1 MRYTGTG
8 TKFSNLILSTKFSTK
23 FSTVKFTSSTV
34 AESLHAAALYDTVPL
49 CNRKHEKIN
58 SIHKLQLLF
67 DCNFDSATS
76 IGSGRN
82 ADLRNTSSHTNFWA
96 DTRKP
101 IRFGGNYKQ
110 MFKSVWI
117 KAA

>member
-1 MRYTGTG
+1 MKHCVPTNTNVDFAEI
-8 TKFSNLILSTKFSTK
+8 TKNIQ
-23 FSTVKFTSSTV
+23 
-34 AESLHAAALYDTVPL
+34 VPL

-82 ADLRNTSSHTNFWA
+82 ADLRNTSSHNNFWA